1 MQITATVISC
11 LRMAKPTLTSLKAGE
26 AEAVGHQELRPA
38 AGEGL
43 VVWFPGKNDGV
54 MCSEDGRT
62 LSLVQMQCLLTQVQE
77 ATRSIMLVEACVC
90 DKTLLATRQQQHKG
104 QQIYTVLFQWCVLW
118 Q

>member
-62 LSLVQMQCLLTQVQE
+62 LSLVQMRCLLTQVQE
-77 ATRSIMLVEACVC
+77 ATRSIMLVEAC
-90 DKTLLATRQQQHKG
+90 
-104 QQIYTVLFQWCVLW
+104 CV
-118 Q
+118 